1 MARGGAVSFAGPAQR
16 LFRDL
21 PNVFC
26 KGTDKHQR
34 PTVFSFLI
42 ADTCHLEHF
51 ETISIKINCMDTELH
66 MPYPIGSIK
75 SVGWNVCKF
84 PVLTETHCILET
96 YEWMAWV
103 FFCLFGFFLLK
114 DSFKMLYFLSFLLPP
129 FLSVSSVFFSIK
141 SLQLSFKSNL
151 SEFSRGDTEERKPK
165 GRKKMCFCCGFFRL
179 LVFLSLMPAL

>member
-1 MARGGAVSFAGPAQR
+1 MESPLQVQLKGSLETFLTYFAKGQISI
-16 LFRDL
+16 RDQQCS
-21 PNVFC
+21 VF
-26 KGTDKHQR
+26 
-34 PTVFSFLI
+34 L
-42 ADTCHLEHF
+42 LL
-51 ETISIKINCMDTELH
+51 TISIKINCMDTELH
-66 MPYPIGSIK
+66 IPYPIGSIK

-96 YEWMAWV
+96 YEWMAWG
-103 FFCLFGFFLLK
+103 FFCLVGFFWLK